1 MLISE
6 KKKLI
11 YLLCTKT
18 NKLPSYFVYS
28 LFQSMRKSPS
38 SLPLSFAL
46 HVLRTVKFFPGKTS
60 AARILGT
67 RNQCSAMEAM
77 IINCKWGKLIQFVV
91 TTTRKMDYS
100 IGATLGN
107 VLFLVLW
114 HFWTN
119 LASKIAVNRWNVDH
133 VGFKYFTGKFRDRSL
148 FMQMGKGKKKGGQG
162 YFRLARG
169 GGGAK
174 LVYKKVQEGSS
185 SIARYI
191 LGVVRWPRCTCET
204 VMLNCTICTM
214 LILLLF
220 VYLKHHYFQ
229 GNFC

>member
-1 MLISE
+1 MLISG

-18 NKLPSYFVYS
+18 NKLPPYFVYS

-38 SLPLSFAL
+38 SLLLLPAL
-46 HVLRTVKFFPGKTS
+46 HALRTVIFFPGKTS

-107 VLFLVLW
+107 VLFLALW

-119 LASKIAVNRWNVDH
+119 LAAKIAVNRWNVDH
-133 VGFKYFTGKFRDRSL
+133 VGFKYFTGKLRDRSL
-148 FMQMGKGKKKGGQG
+148 FMQMGKGKKKGDQG

-169 GGGAK
+169 GG
-174 LVYKKVQEGSS
+174 LNQFIKKF
-185 SIARYI
+185 R
-191 LGVVRWPRCTCET
+191 R
-204 VMLNCTICTM
+204 
-214 LILLLF
+214 
-220 VYLKHHYFQ
+220 
-229 GNFC
+229 